1 MSAPDMPTPSSAAL
15 PRWVKDAIATV
26 SKMRGYVVTTAGGGF
41 VLKVH
46 PATPRHRLL
55 QPQQQ
60 QAAAQVPR
68 RSQREE
74 KEPHPQE
81 RATTARR
88 LRSADRA
95 RKHAAKRRRSRL
107 RLQELMHK
115 HLWRTRG
122 WQRMQT
128 VWTEWSRKTAPL
140 TPPPALPPSRPLQIV
155 HPALAPALPPAL
167 APVAPSAGLELQDN
181 RGSKR
186 EAEGSPPPQAPQIP
200 QQPPKPGKKKKPKRL
215 TAALDAAAAAP
226 PPATAPPNPNT
237 TYPNATFPIL
247 LTALLERRRGYRCE
261 SDAVQEGQDGV
272 HFLQPRSHDDR
283 DARLAEL
290 LQLVPPFDRQ
300 GRQRDKG
307 YMHMIVEGEKP
318 LPPDLI
324 KTIVARAGTPQE
336 PPQ

>member
-26 SKMRGYVVTTAGGGF
+26 SKMRGYVVTTAGGEF

-186 EAEGSPPPQAPQIP
+186 EAEGTPPP
-200 QQPPKPGKKKKPKRL
+200 PPPPGPPD
-215 TAALDAAAAAP
+215 TPAAAQAGQEEEAQEAYGCP
-226 PPATAPPNPNT
+226 RRCRCGPTA
-237 TYPNATFPIL
+237 
-247 LTALLERRRGYRCE
+247 RRR
-261 SDAVQEGQDGV
+261 AT
-272 HFLQPRSHDDR
+272 QPQHH
-283 DARLAEL
+283 L
-290 LQLVPPFDRQ
+290 P
-300 GRQRDKG
+300 QR
-307 YMHMIVEGEKP
+307 H
-318 LPPDLI
+318 LPDL
-324 KTIVARAGTPQE
+324 AHCPSRTPPRVPLRE
-336 PPQ
+336 